1 MCEVLGR
8 RWAATGPGSWAR
20 GTCILALPGWYR
32 MTDTPCLVS
41 ANLGVLEIS
50 LQTLT
55 THAGHWQMA

>member
-8 RWAATGPGSWAR
+8 RQAATEPGFWAHR
-20 GTCILALPGWYR
+20 TCILALPGWYR
-32 MTDTPCLVS
+32 MADIPCLVS
-41 ANLGVLEIS
+41 ECLGVLEIS